1 MAWRDLWHRFP
12 APGLGGGVRA
22 KVQFR
27 PTPDSPS
34 VEAFFVSTMVV
45 GLAEIGNKTQIATVG
60 LAARFE

>member
-1 MAWRDLWHRFP
+1 
-12 APGLGGGVRA
+12 
-22 KVQFR
+22 
-27 PTPDSPS
+27 